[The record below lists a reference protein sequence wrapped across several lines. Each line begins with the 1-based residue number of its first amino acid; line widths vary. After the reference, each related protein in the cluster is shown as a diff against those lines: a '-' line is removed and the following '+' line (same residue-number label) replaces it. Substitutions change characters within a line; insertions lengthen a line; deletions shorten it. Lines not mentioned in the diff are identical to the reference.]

1 MAFDVYS
8 LGRSLLQMLTGHGP
22 GHPVYQ
28 SLECGS
34 DLRDEEP
41 PATDDEDDQGAAGCC
56 CGGGGGGRPA
66 PKRRAVRLEELSPE
80 AREMLSALTR
90 ADPAMRPTVDTCL
103 ALPFLAGSV
112 GTV

>member
-28 SLECGS
+28 SVECGS

-41 PATDDEDDQGAAGCC
+41 PATDDEDDQALRDAAAAEAVAVGLRRS
-56 CGGGGGGRPA
+56 GGRC
-66 PKRRAVRLEELSPE
+66 
-80 AREMLSALTR
+80 
-90 ADPAMRPTVDTCL
+90 D
-103 ALPFLAGSV
+103 
-112 GTV
+112 